1 MPAQMNVD
9 PQALAASAGLVEA
22 ESRALSAAFEAADT
36 ALDAPLSGWVGQS
49 RLAMAAISAQ
59 WRCLTATL
67 GDRVAAHADALAC
80 TGRVFAEMDAR
91 HAAALAEVCRRSGN
105 R

>member
-1 MPAQMNVD
+1 MNVD
-9 PQALAASAGLVEA
+9 PQELAASAGLAEA
-22 ESRALSAAFEAADT
+22 ELQALSAVLEAVDT
-36 ALDAPLSGWVGQS
+36 DLDAPMSGWVGQS

-59 WRCLTATL
+59 WRGLTAIL
-67 GDRVAAHADALAC
+67 VDRIAAHADALAR

>member
-1 MPAQMNVD
+1 MNVD
-9 PQALAASAGLVEA
+9 PQALAASAGLAAA
-22 ESRALSAAFEAADT
+22 ESRALAAACDAVDT
-36 ALDAPLSGWVGQS
+36 ALGAQMSGHVGRS
-49 RLAMAAISAQ
+49 GLAMAAISAQ
-59 WRCLTATL
+59 WRGLTAIL
-67 GDRVAAHADALAC
+67 GDRIAAHADALAC